1 MKKAQVYAIQKYAR
15 ISPKKVAVLMDLVRG
30 KDAVEAARILKFDT
44 TKAAK
49 MVSKVLKSAVAN
61 ARNSFNMDETKMYVA
76 ELRVDMGTS
85 FKRGQIVARSRFN
98 PYLKRT
104 SHIILG
110 LSERNKQ

>member
-1 MKKAQVYAIQKYAR
+1 MRNAQVYAVQKYAR

-30 KDAVEAARILKFDT
+30 KSAVEAERILKFDP

-49 MVSKVLKSAVAN
+49 LVGNVLRSAIHN
-61 ARNSFNMDETKMYVA
+61 ARNSFGLDETKMYVA

-110 LSERNKQ
+110 LSERNKK

>member
-1 MKKAQVYAIQKYAR
+1 MRTAQVYSIQKYAR
-15 ISPKKVAVLMDLVRG
+15 ISPKKMAVVMGLVRG
-30 KDAVEAARILKFDT
+30 KDANEAARILKFDT
-44 TKAAK
+44 TKSAK
-49 MVSKVLKSAVAN
+49 LLGKVLKSAMAN
-61 ARNSFNMDETKMYVA
+61 ARNAFGMNDSNLYVA

-110 LSERNKQ
+110 LSERNKK